1 MEKMMMNGSC
11 QLCGSSN
18 NLIKDHDIGYVCRE
32 CSEGVI
38 KNAQEA
44 LFDNGM
50 RKMRRTELS
59 NRARQFEGEQ
69 WWENS

>member
-1 MEKMMMNGSC
+1 MSDNYGC
-11 QLCGSSN
+11 QLCGSPN
-18 NLIKDHDIGYVCRE
+18 NLVKDHDIGYVCRE
-32 CSEGVI
+32 CNEGVV

-50 RKMRRTELS
+50 RKMRKGELN
-59 NRARQFEGEQ
+59 NRLKQFEGEQ